1 MKTFAKLF
9 AVLAFLAVGFT
20 SCGGDEVDDLVI
32 SKESVTLNAN
42 QSETIAI
49 ESGNGSYKAVST
61 NDAVATATIK
71 DDVITV
77 TAHAD
82 GNAVITISDKE
93 DKSVLINVTVGTPAQ
108 EISYTVTK
116 VTVEAGKTYGYK
128 QGETTGTFYVNSAT
142 KGSVEVKIGGATVVL
157 LSDAGNSYMSIQFAG
172 MNFATAS
179 ADASK
184 VLFCL
189 LSESTTIASGTE
201 AASDAI
207 KTGATE
213 TKFTASAIEE

>member
-20 SCGGDEVDDLVI
+20 SCGGDEVEDLVI

-93 DKSVLINVTVGTPAQ
+93 DKSVLINVTVGTPAPTY
-108 EISYTVTK
+108 EKFTVTLGGSEATTAGSFLSVK
-116 VTVEAGKTYGYK
+116 DKKAYKSTEITSTSNNVEIIF
-128 QGETTGTFYVNSAT
+128 TGTEFKSAKDSKNANVNGNGHSATLTVVSATVYGFVTSTGFTGTLTITSGDANSA
-142 KGSVEVKIGGATVVL
+142 SAVIEVEVATIV
-157 LSDAGNSYMSIQFAG
+157 
-172 MNFATAS
+172 
-179 ADASK
+179 
-184 VLFCL
+184 
-189 LSESTTIASGTE
+189 E
-201 AASDAI
+201 
-207 KTGATE
+207 
-213 TKFTASAIEE
+213 